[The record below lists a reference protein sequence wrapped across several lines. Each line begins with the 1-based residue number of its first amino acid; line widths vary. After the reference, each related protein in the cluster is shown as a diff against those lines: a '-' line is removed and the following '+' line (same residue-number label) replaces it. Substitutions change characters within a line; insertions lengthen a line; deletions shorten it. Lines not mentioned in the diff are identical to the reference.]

1 MKLNKTKIQGWE
13 VYDEASKLYIKAMIQ
28 KYGFESISDAITFI
42 EDEEKASAENKSKA
56 KAPKQSNAKLAK

>member
-28 KYGFESISDAITFI
+28 KHGFESISDAITFI
-42 EDEEKASAENKSKA
+42 EDEEKSQCGEQ
-56 KAPKQSNAKLAK
+56 KQSESS